1 MNYAVE
7 WTEPAEEQLADIWTN
22 GPDRDAVTAA
32 ANRVESL
39 LRRDPFGQGESRG
52 GNDRLMFEEPLSVYY
67 RVDPINRIVWVI
79 SVGRS
84 S

>member
-1 MNYAVE
+1 MNYSVE
-7 WTEPAEEQLADIWTN
+7 WTDDAEKQLAALWTHA
-22 GPDRDAVTAA
+22 PDKDEVTAA
-32 ANRVESL
+32 ANRFEFL
-39 LRRDPFGQGESRG
+39 LRRDPLAQGESRG

-67 RVDPINRIVWVI
+67 RVDPANHIVWVI